1 MTMNHAEYTAN
12 EKLNQRMRMNREIW
26 LMQWSQGLGYCNNCD
41 KEYGDIDAILFQD
54 VTHCPGCKKPEN
66 KSYYY
71 CSEHGASGC
80 KECKE

>member
-41 KEYGDIDAILFQD
+41 KEYGDIDAILYEG
-54 VTHCPGCKKPEN
+54 VTHCPGCKEPEN

-80 KECKE
+80 KECNE